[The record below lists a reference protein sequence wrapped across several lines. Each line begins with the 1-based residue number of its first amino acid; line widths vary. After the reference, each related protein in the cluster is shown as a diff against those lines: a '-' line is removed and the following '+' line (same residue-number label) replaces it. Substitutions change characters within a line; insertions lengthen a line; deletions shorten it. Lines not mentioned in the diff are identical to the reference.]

1 MNYKIIEKD
10 NEVFFKYIN
19 KKNFKK
25 SNKKII
31 NESPFNVLKNLN
43 FN

>member
-10 NEVFFKYIN
+10 NEVFFKYIP
-19 KKNFKK
+19 KKNLRK
-25 SNKKII
+25 SDNKVSK
-31 NESPFNVLKNLN
+31 ESPFGVLRNLN